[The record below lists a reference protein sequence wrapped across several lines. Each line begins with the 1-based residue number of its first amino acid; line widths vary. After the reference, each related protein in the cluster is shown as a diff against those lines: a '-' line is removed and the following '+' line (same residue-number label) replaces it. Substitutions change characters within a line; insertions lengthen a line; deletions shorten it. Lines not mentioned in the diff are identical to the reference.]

1 MSSNDPMYVN
11 TPTYSLSVTS
21 SSGQITLT
29 DKDTNAVNQNLIFTN
44 EGSAACFVVTSATNP
59 ATAAF
64 PASATVPVDGTVI
77 LPGATCTFK
86 RDDKH
91 KYIAAITRTGTTTL
105 TVKLGTGE

>member
-1 MSSNDPMYVN
+1 MSSNSPMYVN
-11 TPTYSLSVTS
+11 TPTYSLAVTS
-21 SSGQITLT
+21 TSAQITLT
-29 DKDTNAVNQNLIFTN
+29 DADKNSLNQNIIFTN
-44 EGSAACFVVTSATNP
+44 EGTAAAFVVTSATT

-64 PASATVPVDGTVI
+64 PASDTVPVVGTVI